1 MAGLILFRFGP
12 TAWYFYGASTAQSR
26 DLMPNH
32 ALQWAAMRW
41 AKAAGCTRYDWWGA
55 PDVLDESD
63 PMWGVYRFKQGFGG
77 EFTPH
82 DRRVGLSRR
91 TGPVLGVY
99 RAMPKVLDVMRRRH
113 HAGKGE

>member
-1 MAGLILFRFGP
+1 
-12 TAWYFYGASTAQSR
+12 
-26 DLMPNH
+26 MPNH

-77 EFTPH
+77 EFVPH
-82 DRRVGLSRR
+82 IGAWDYPTNRPLYWAY
-91 TGPVLGVY
+91 TA
-99 RAMPKVLDVMRRRH
+99 AMPKVLDFMRRRRR
-113 HAGKGE
+113 

>member
-1 MAGLILFRFGP
+1 
-12 TAWYFYGASTAQSR
+12 
-26 DLMPNH
+26 MPNH

-77 EFTPH
+77 EFTPWIGAW
-82 DRRVGLSRR
+82 DFPASRAGYWAY
-91 TGPVLGVY
+91 TV
-99 RAMPKVLDVMRRRH
+99 AMPKVLDVMRRRH
-113 HAGKGE
+113 QVGSVQREGG